1 MDWPSYILGLGTA
14 ALLWFCVQVGKA
26 AERREQRE
34 RRHKLLVEEG
44 VPSEPR

>member
-1 MDWPSYILGLGTA
+1 MDWPSYILGLATA

-26 AERREQRE
+26 AERRNQME

-44 VPSEPR
+44 VPT